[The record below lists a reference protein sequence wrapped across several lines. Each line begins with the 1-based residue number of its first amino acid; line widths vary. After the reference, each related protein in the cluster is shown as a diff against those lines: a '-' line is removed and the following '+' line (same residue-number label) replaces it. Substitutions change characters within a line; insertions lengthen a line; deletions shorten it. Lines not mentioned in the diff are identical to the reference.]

1 MKNLQLLLIS
11 AFLVLLFNTCKKDD
25 PPQAPSN
32 SSSVYNVTLTDN
44 TVFIDSLAVQSLI
57 HMDTAE
63 HVYYFDASE
72 PKIASLKV
80 GDILLIYGV
89 ALRRVTA
96 ITDIGGETR
105 IQTGYATL
113 NEAIRDGEISW
124 NKKISFKDGVKPVV
138 LMNGKN
144 IVSKSTSADDFEFE
158 FSYGAYQL

>member
-1 MKNLQLLLIS
+1 MKNSQLLLIS

-25 PPQAPSN
+25 PPQVPSN

-80 GDILLIYGV
+80 GDILL
-89 ALRRVTA
+89 A
-96 ITDIGGETR
+96 IM
-105 IQTGYATL
+105 
-113 NEAIRDGEISW
+113 
-124 NKKISFKDGVKPVV
+124 V
-138 LMNGKN
+138 LPYD
-144 IVSKSTSADDFEFE
+144 VS
-158 FSYGAYQL
+158 QP